1 MPATPSAE
9 TIATNTI
16 TIPNIP
22 KEFFESPHVFE
33 DLQNF
38 LQVYGP
44 LHTFVAIKGFARI
57 MAVYEETQSAIE
69 AKDELDKTQVL
80 WRQTRDLT
88 DVELVQF
95 ISDHDQQPIS
105 HSNDIHNFLLRLYF
119 GQHTNINAD
128 SATVLLQ
135 VPELE
140 KNWLISPP
148 GSPPVGWQQIREEP
162 PNTTVLPQ
170 DLSHAL
176 MSLSDELDDDFKLD
190 ADDEHESDTM
200 SSDQATESSASS
212 SAAVY
217 VICKGDD
224 HGDNG
229 HEVPH
234 ITVQDWDGG
243 AQHHNLEQYR
253 RIHRKVAPTAMPPR
267 PNNGQTPS
275 LENRPPTPVHLGR

>member
-1 MPATPSAE
+1 LIGSDSPGKKRKLASNLSFNTATVLSTLSLAHTMPATPSAE

-119 GQHTNINAD
+119 GQV
-128 SATVLLQ
+128 SV
-135 VPELE
+135 
-140 KNWLISPP
+140 
-148 GSPPVGWQQIREEP
+148 
-162 PNTTVLPQ
+162 
-170 DLSHAL
+170 
-176 MSLSDELDDDFKLD
+176 
-190 ADDEHESDTM
+190 
-200 SSDQATESSASS
+200 
-212 SAAVY
+212 
-217 VICKGDD
+217 
-224 HGDNG
+224 
-229 HEVPH
+229 
-234 ITVQDWDGG
+234 
-243 AQHHNLEQYR
+243 
-253 RIHRKVAPTAMPPR
+253 
-267 PNNGQTPS
+267 
-275 LENRPPTPVHLGR
+275 